1 MGKCLK
7 NGKVVV
13 ILNGKYAGKK
23 AVIVNVNETATNKH
37 KFPHAVVCGIEK
49 APRKVTRSMKEDK
62 INKKT
67 HMKVFVKTLNLQH
80 FMPTRL
86 VIHVDIYG
94 LDTLLIT
101 SSRVF
106 LITRWS
112 PPRRRR
118 L

>member
-7 NGKVVV
+7 TGKVVV

-62 INKKT
+62 ISKKT

-80 FMPTRL
+80 FMPTRFVVFR
-86 VIHVDIYG
+86 VIHG
-94 LDTLLIT
+94 LDTLLTT
-101 SSRVF
+101 SLRIF
-106 LITRWS
+106 LMERWNLL
-112 PPRRRR
+112 RRRR